1 MVYTCLRLFH
11 FQNESP
17 TRVITGSSSRTSLV
31 SSEDEKSDEV
41 DKDEKPDG
49 LLRAEEKTED
59 APKFKS
65 PLLQKLTDKSQN
77 VDSGTPKFKSP
88 LLQSIMGKT
97 KIGARLS
104 GTRLEE
110 MDKSTENLTESKS
123 SERLSEKES
132 SEKEDSDKDKD
143 TLEPQTNGVDSSQNI
158 DSVEEDTDFVAKMDF
173 DAHENVPVSVTS
185 LEGKYRIQSDS
196 MVGSAPNTDGITDS
210 QMLIGSTAD
219 SAVCLSF
226 TNGITTSQNGD
237 IHIEQRGI
245 TDSKEFIDSR

>member
-1 MVYTCLRLFH
+1 
-11 FQNESP
+11 
-17 TRVITGSSSRTSLV
+17 
-31 SSEDEKSDEV
+31 
-41 DKDEKPDG
+41 
-49 LLRAEEKTED
+49 
-59 APKFKS
+59 
-65 PLLQKLTDKSQN
+65 
-77 VDSGTPKFKSP
+77 
-88 LLQSIMGKT
+88 
-97 KIGARLS
+97 
-104 GTRLEE
+104 

-185 LEGKYRIQSDS
+185 LEGKNRIQSDS
-196 MVGSAPNTDGITDS
+196 MVGSVPNTDGITDS